1 MINYR
6 ARCVIWKFRGYSSKM
21 NEFVSIDIPD
31 RNLILLYFQ
40 DSGVRDIIYYKF
52 NILNIMYI

>member
-6 ARCVIWKFRGYSSKM
+6 PRYVIWRFRGYSSKM
-21 NEFVSIDIPD
+21 DEFVFIDINLLED

-40 DSGVRDIIYYKF
+40 DSGIMSE
-52 NILNIMYI
+52 ILYIANLTS

>member
-6 ARCVIWKFRGYSSKM
+6 ARYVIWRFRGYSSKM
-21 NEFVSIDIPD
+21 DEFVFININLLED

-40 DSGVRDIIYYKF
+40 DSGIMSE
-52 NILNIMYI
+52 ILYIANLTS

>member
-31 RNLILLYFQ
+31 RNLIQ
-40 DSGVRDIIYYKF
+40 DSG
-52 NILNIMYI
+52 NIVLGILYITNLTS